1 MKHHL
6 FITATAILLASCG
19 GAGTESEGSS
29 KTPTITMEKT
39 VLYIQGKEGGSTTVY
54 KDEMPFRIKNIGD
67 GVYISAK
74 NNSPKLIE
82 RVYLPI
88 VSMSSESTVTIYAAQ
103 PYYTG
108 LKKGTYQGTITLS
121 LCEDN
126 DCLKPISNSEKII
139 NIVYDVL

>member
-1 MKHHL
+1 MKSIFIFVAAL
-6 FITATAILLASCG
+6 FLASCG
-19 GAGTESEGSS
+19 GAGTEDEGSS
-29 KTPTITMEKT
+29 KSPSITMEKT
-39 VLYIQGKEGGSTTVY
+39 VLYIQGTEGGSTTVY
-54 KDEMPFRIKNIGD
+54 KEEMTFRIKNIGD

-88 VSMSSESTVTIYAAQ
+88 VSMSNESTLTIYAAQ

-126 DCLKPISNSEKII
+126 GCLKPIPNSEKII